1 MQQVVKA
8 VDEQGQQGSVEHL
21 QWPFTQLVKLVSFVA

>member
-8 VDEQGQQGSVEHL
+8 VEEQDQQGSKEHL
-21 QWPFTQLVKLVSFVA
+21 QWPYNGELSKY